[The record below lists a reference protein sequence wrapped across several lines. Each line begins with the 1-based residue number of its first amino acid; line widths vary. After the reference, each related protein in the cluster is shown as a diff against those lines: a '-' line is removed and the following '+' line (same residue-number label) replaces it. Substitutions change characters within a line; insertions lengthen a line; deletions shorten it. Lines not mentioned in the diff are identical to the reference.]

1 MTISPAETT
10 HDERVGSTL
19 YASIWLIF
27 LAFPVVGLLRSAH
40 GPAAMAV
47 GVGLLLL
54 FAVVYVLSWWE
65 PGALS
70 RLPRIPATLMWLFGL
85 TLCLALLTPLLGG
98 SVLGCFPFLVALLAF
113 RLPSVRARVMW
124 ILVLDALTAALL
136 IWVWPQHLFWAVPV
150 IAMSSVLMAV
160 LASVIDR
167 EERTRDLAEQLRL
180 AQQRES
186 LGRDV
191 HDLLGHSLTVITVK
205 TELARRMVERDP
217 QRAIAE
223 LDEVLALSREAAGEV
238 RQAVGGLHSPEWAA
252 QLRAA
257 RTALDAAEIEA
268 RLPGPAG
275 LPAEQQTLLAW
286 CLREAVTNV
295 IRHAQATVCTVEAG
309 PGRLVVEDDGVGTD
323 PGAGTGNGLRGMRE
337 RVRQAGG
344 ELILSAADASPDRP
358 GTRLEVRLP

>member
-1 MTISPAETT
+1 MTRAETT
-10 HDERVGSTL
+10 ADERIGSTL

-27 LAFPVVGLLRSAH
+27 LAFPLVGLLRSGH
-40 GPAAMAV
+40 GPAATAV
-47 GVGLLLL
+47 GVMLLLL
-54 FAVVYVLSWWE
+54 FAGIYVLSWWE
-65 PGALS
+65 PGPLN
-70 RLPRIPATLMWLFGL
+70 RVHRTTATLMWLASL
-85 TLCLALLTPLLGG
+85 VLCLALLTPLLGG
-98 SVLGCFPFLVALLAF
+98 AVLGCFPFLVALLAF
-113 RLPSVRARVMW
+113 RLGSVRSRVAW
-124 ILVLDALTAALL
+124 ILLLDAVTAVLL
-136 IWVWPQHLFWAVPV
+136 IAAWPQHLIWAVPV
-150 IAMSSVLMAV
+150 IALSSVLMTV
-160 LASVIDR
+160 LASVMDR

-238 RQAVGGLHSPEWAA
+238 RLAVGGLHSPEWAG
-252 QLRAA
+252 QLRSA
-257 RTALDAAEIEA
+257 RTALEAAEIEA
-268 RLPGPAG
+268 RLPGPG
-275 LPAEQQTLLAW
+275 GVPAEQQTLLAW

-295 IRHAQATVCTVEAG
+295 VRHAQASVCTVEAV
-309 PGRLVVEDDGVGTD
+309 PGRLVVEDDGIGLGSASD
-323 PGAGTGNGLRGMRE
+323 TGNGLRGMRE

-344 ELILSAADASPDRP
+344 ELIVGPAGAASDRP

>member
-1 MTISPAETT
+1 
-10 HDERVGSTL
+10 
-19 YASIWLIF
+19 
-27 LAFPVVGLLRSAH
+27 
-40 GPAAMAV
+40 
-47 GVGLLLL
+47 
-54 FAVVYVLSWWE
+54 
-65 PGALS
+65 
-70 RLPRIPATLMWLFGL
+70 MWLFGL

-113 RLPSVRARVMW
+113 RLPSVRSRVMW
-124 ILVLDALTAALL
+124 ILVLDAMTAALL
-136 IWVWPQHLFWAVPV
+136 IWVWPQYLFWAVPV
-150 IAMSSVLMAV
+150 IAISSVLMAV
-160 LASVIDR
+160 LASVMDR

-223 LDEVLALSREAAGEV
+223 LDEVLALSREAASEV

-257 RTALDAAEIEA
+257 RTALDAAAIEA

>member
-1 MTISPAETT
+1 
-10 HDERVGSTL
+10 
-19 YASIWLIF
+19 
-27 LAFPVVGLLRSAH
+27 
-40 GPAAMAV
+40 
-47 GVGLLLL
+47 
-54 FAVVYVLSWWE
+54 
-65 PGALS
+65 
-70 RLPRIPATLMWLFGL
+70 
-85 TLCLALLTPLLGG
+85 
-98 SVLGCFPFLVALLAF
+98 
-113 RLPSVRARVMW
+113 
-124 ILVLDALTAALL
+124 
-136 IWVWPQHLFWAVPV
+136 
-150 IAMSSVLMAV
+150 MAV

-167 EERTRDLAEQLRL
+167 EERTRDLAEQLLL

-257 RTALDAAEIEA
+257 RTALDAAAIEA

-344 ELILSAADASPDRP
+344 ELTLSAADASPDRP

>member
-1 MTISPAETT
+1 MTMAPVQTT
-10 HDERVGSTL
+10 RDERIGSTL

-27 LAFPVVGLLRSAH
+27 LAFPLVGLLRSGL
-40 GPAAMAV
+40 GPAGLAV

-70 RLPRIPATLMWLFGL
+70 RLPRTAATLMWLL
-85 TLCLALLTPLLGG
+85 ALVLCLALLTPLLGG
-98 SVLGCFPFLVALLAF
+98 TVLGCFPFLVALLAF
-113 RLPSVRARVMW
+113 RLPSVRSRVTW
-124 ILVLDALTAALL
+124 ILVLDALTAILL
-136 IWVWPQHLFWAVPV
+136 ISVWSQHLFWAVPV

-160 LASVIDR
+160 LASVMDR

-238 RQAVGGLHSPEWAA
+238 RQAVGGLHSPEWAG
-252 QLRAA
+252 QLRSA
-257 RTALDAAEIEA
+257 RTALEAAEIEA
-268 RLPGPAG
+268 RLPEPAG
-275 LPAEQQTLLAW
+275 VPSEQQTLLAW

-295 IRHAQATVCTVEAG
+295 IRHARATVCTVEAG
-309 PGRLVVEDDGVGTD
+309 PGRLVVEDDGVGTAQ
-323 PGAGTGNGLRGMRE
+323 GSNAGNGLRGMRE

-344 ELILSAADASPDRP
+344 ELTLTTAGPSRDRP